1 MKRRVHGLRTALRVI
16 AIIALLFAALAVR
29 VVASSRSE
37 LIEARRL
44 SEKGDIA
51 GSIVH
56 FRRAA
61 RWYAPASPYHVQA
74 LSELGKIAREAERR
88 ADKPLAL
95 SAYRAIRAAIMS
107 TRSFYIPER
116 DRLNAANR
124 RIADLMASQ
133 PPPPID
139 AGKSRE
145 ALRKEH
151 LALLEAQKGPNIFWT
166 CVLLLGFVAW
176 VGGAFLFS
184 IRAIDDTDRF
194 NWSEARRWGTIIVV
208 GFGVF
213 VLAMTL
219 A

>member
-1 MKRRVHGLRTALRVI
+1 MNTRVHGLRVALRVI
-16 AIIALLFAALAVR
+16 AVVALLISVLAVR
-29 VVASSRSE
+29 VVVSSRSE
-37 LIEARRL
+37 LLEAQKL
-44 SEKGDIA
+44 QEKGDIP

-61 RWYAPASPYHVQA
+61 RWYAPASPYHVEA
-74 LSELGKIAREAERR
+74 LSELGKIAQQAERR
-88 ADKPLAL
+88 GERPLAL

-107 TRSFYIPER
+107 TRSFYTPER
-116 DRLNAANR
+116 GRLKVANR
-124 RIADLMASQ
+124 RIAELMASES
-133 PPPPID
+133 PPPID

-145 ALRKEH
+145 ALRQEH
-151 LALLEAQKGPNIFWT
+151 LALLEAHHGPDIFWT
-166 CVLLLGFVAW
+166 CVLLLGFIAW

-184 IRAIDDTDRF
+184 IRAIDETDRF
-194 NWSEARRWGTIIVV
+194 IWSEARRWGTVIVL

>member
-1 MKRRVHGLRTALRVI
+1 MNTRVPGLRVALRVI
-16 AIIALLFAALAVR
+16 AIVALLFSALAVR
-29 VVASSRSE
+29 VVVSSRSE
-37 LIEARRL
+37 LLEARRL
-44 SEKGDIA
+44 KERGDIA

-61 RWYAPASPYHVQA
+61 RWYAPASPYHVEA

-88 ADKPLAL
+88 GEKPLAL

-107 TRSFYIPER
+107 TRSFYTPER
-116 DRLNAANR
+116 DRLKAANR
-124 RIADLMASQ
+124 RIADLMASE

-151 LALLEAQKGPNIFWT
+151 LALLEAHHGPNIIWT

-176 VGGAFLFS
+176 VAGAFLFS
-184 IRAIDDTDRF
+184 IRAIDETDRF
-194 NWSEARRWGTIIVV
+194 NWSEARRWGTVIVV
-208 GFGVF
+208 GFGLF

>member
-1 MKRRVHGLRTALRVI
+1 MNTRVHGLRVALRVV
-16 AIIALLFAALAVR
+16 AIIALLFSALAVR
-29 VVASSRSE
+29 VVVSSRSE

-44 SEKGDIA
+44 RERGDIA
-51 GSIVH
+51 GAIVH

-74 LSELGKIAREAERR
+74 LSELGKIARQAERR
-88 ADKPLAL
+88 GDKPLAL

-107 TRSFYIPER
+107 TRSFYTPER
-116 DRLNAANR
+116 KRLKAANK
-124 RIADLMASQ
+124 RIADLMASES
-133 PPPPID
+133 PPPID

-151 LALLEAQKGPNIFWT
+151 LALLEAHHGPNIFWT
-166 CVLLLGFVAW
+166 CVLLLGFVTW
-176 VGGAFLFS
+176 VGGAFVFS
-184 IRAIDDTDRF
+184 VRAIDETDRF
-194 NWSEARRWGTIIVV
+194 NWNEARRWGTVIVV